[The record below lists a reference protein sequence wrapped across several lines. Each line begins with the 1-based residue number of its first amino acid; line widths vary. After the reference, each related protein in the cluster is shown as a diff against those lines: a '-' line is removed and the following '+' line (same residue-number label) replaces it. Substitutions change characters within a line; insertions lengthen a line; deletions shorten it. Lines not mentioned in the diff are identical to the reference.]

1 MTDFDTLFDATNNES
16 GIIIFPNNDV
26 IIGNWTY
33 SGHGVPRLSP
43 FGDTLVSTGT
53 IDKAEDKGLVNIKDY
68 LTGLDGFDIVY
79 DRNDDY
85 PQIKADDM
93 ARLWEIVNN
102 DETLRVF
109 APVDWN

>member
-53 IDKAEDKGLVNIKDY
+53 IDKAENKGLVNIESFH
-68 LTGLDGFDIVY
+68 GFLLL
-79 DRNDDY
+79 
-85 PQIKADDM
+85 
-93 ARLWEIVNN
+93 RLLEAATASHGN
-102 DETLRVF
+102 TLGRHSYSR
-109 APVDWN
+109 

>member
-1 MTDFDTLFDATNNES
+1 M
-16 GIIIFPNNDV
+16 

-102 DETLRVF
+102 NETLRVL